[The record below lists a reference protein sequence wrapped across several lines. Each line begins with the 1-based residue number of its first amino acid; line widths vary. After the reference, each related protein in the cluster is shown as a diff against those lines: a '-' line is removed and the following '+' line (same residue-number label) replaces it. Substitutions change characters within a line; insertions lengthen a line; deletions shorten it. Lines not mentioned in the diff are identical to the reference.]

1 MGTSAITGICQICL
15 QPRSNNNKNGYAY
28 ESFQKIPFLGP
39 INEYLRR
46 IRPSGPSAP
55 SILYPNSQQQ
65 NSIIASVLPN
75 LVPAGQPQP
84 PPPSTPFSISNLV
97 KQLPSDIMKSQ
108 LDILNIGSSSYTR
121 KIKKSNYDQLVNE
134 YRGTD
139 KLYSD
144 PDFLPNRNSLGNLDA
159 NLLNSLEWKRL
170 KDIIPNPI
178 FVNDK
183 IEPADILQ
191 GSLGD
196 CYLLSALASLA

>member
-1 MGTSAITGICQICL
+1 MGTAGITGLCEICL
-15 QPRSNNNKNGYAY
+15 QSRNNSNQNGYAY
-28 ESFQKIPFLGP
+28 ESFTKIPFLGP

-46 IRPSGPSAP
+46 IRPSAPGPSVP
-55 SILYPNSQQQ
+55 GPNSQQQ
-65 NSIIASVLPN
+65 TSIIASILPN
-75 LVPAGQPQP
+75 LVPAGQPHP
-84 PPPSTPFSISNLV
+84 PPPSAPFSISNLV
-97 KQLPSDIMKSQ
+97 KKLPSDIKSQ

-121 KIKKSNYDQLVNE
+121 KIKKSNYDQLNSE

-144 PDFLPNRNSLGNLDA
+144 PDFLPNQKSLGNLDA
-159 NLLNSLEWKRL
+159 NLLSSLEWKRL

-183 IEPADILQ
+183 IEAGDILQ

-196 CYLLSALASLA
+196 CYLLSALAALA